1 MSTLT
6 QMDQISTGQGFI
18 AALDQSGGSSPKALA
33 EYGISTN
40 AYQSDAE
47 MFTLIH
53 EMRCRLMTAPAF
65 DGRKI
70 IGAILFEDTM
80 MRQVGEISVADY
92 LWSTRNVVPFLKID
106 KGLEEA
112 QNGVQILKPIPGLDA
127 LLRRATD
134 AGIFGTKM
142 RSVIHSANA
151 KGIAAI
157 VAQQIDV
164 AQTILEHGLIPI
176 IEPEINIQSADKAA
190 SETLLCDEIL
200 TQLDRLNADQSVILK
215 LTLPEVNNS
224 YAPLI
229 AHQNVLRVVAL
240 SGGYTR
246 PIANQRL
253 RQNAGMIASF
263 SRALLDGLSAAQT
276 DAEFNQRLSQSIQ
289 EIYDASVAG
298 EDASLC

>member
-80 MRQVGEISVADY
+80 MRQVGGISVADY
-92 LWSTRNVVPFLKID
+92 LWNTRNVVPFLKID

-112 QNGVQILKPIPGLDA
+112 QNGVQTLKPIPGLDA

-157 VAQQIDV
+157 VAQQFDV

-200 TQLDRLNADQSVILK
+200 THLDRLNADQSVILK

-298 EDASLC
+298 EDASL

>member
-157 VAQQIDV
+157 VAQQFDV
-164 AQTILEHGLIPI
+164 ALTILKHGLIPI

-229 AHQNVLRVVAL
+229 AHQNILRVVAL

-298 EDASLC
+298 EDASL

>member
-157 VAQQIDV
+157 VAQQFDV

-298 EDASLC
+298 EDASL

>member
-1 MSTLT
+1 
-6 QMDQISTGQGFI
+6 
-18 AALDQSGGSSPKALA
+18 
-33 EYGISTN
+33 
-40 AYQSDAE
+40 
-47 MFTLIH
+47 
-53 EMRCRLMTAPAF
+53 CRLMTAPAF

-112 QNGVQILKPIPGLDA
+112 QNGVQTLKPIPGLDA

-157 VAQQIDV
+157 VAQQFDV
-164 AQTILEHGLIPI
+164 ALTILKHGLIPI
-176 IEPEINIQSADKAA
+176 IEPEINIQSADKAV

>member
-112 QNGVQILKPIPGLDA
+112 QNGVQTLKPIPGLDA

-157 VAQQIDV
+157 VAQQFDV

-215 LTLPEVNNS
+215 LTLPEVSNS

-298 EDASLC
+298 EDASL

>member
-1 MSTLT
+1 
-6 QMDQISTGQGFI
+6 MDQISTGQGFI

-157 VAQQIDV
+157 VAQQFDV

-276 DAEFNQRLSQSIQ
+276 DAEFNLRLSQSSQ
-289 EIYDASVAG
+289 GIYDASVAG

>member
-157 VAQQIDV
+157 VAQQFDI
-164 AQTILEHGLIPI
+164 AQTILGHGLIPI

-190 SETLLCDEIL
+190 SEILLCDEIL
-200 TQLDRLNADQSVILK
+200 TQLDRLNADQSIILK

-298 EDASLC
+298 EDASL

>member
-1 MSTLT
+1 
-6 QMDQISTGQGFI
+6 MDQISTGQGFI

-112 QNGVQILKPIPGLDA
+112 QNGVQTLKPIPGLDV

-157 VAQQIDV
+157 VAQQFDV

-289 EIYDASVAG
+289 EIYDASFAG
-298 EDASLC
+298 EDAILC

>member
-1 MSTLT
+1 
-6 QMDQISTGQGFI
+6 MDQISRGQGFI

-40 AYQSDAE
+40 AYHSDAE
-47 MFTLIH
+47 MFALIH
-53 EMRCRLMTAPAF
+53 DMRCRLMTAPAF

-80 MRQVGEISVADY
+80 MRQVGEISVANY
-92 LWSTRNVVPFLKID
+92 LWNTRNVVPFLKID

-112 QNGVQILKPIPGLDA
+112 QNGVQTLKPIPELEA

-142 RSVIHSANA
+142 RSVIHSADAN
-151 KGIAAI
+151 GIAAI
-157 VAQQIDV
+157 VAQQFDI
-164 AQTILEHGLIPI
+164 AQTILGHGLIPI

-200 TQLDRLNADQSVILK
+200 TQLDRLNSNQSVIFK
-215 LTLPEVNNS
+215 LTLPEVNNR

-263 SRALLDGLSAAQT
+263 SRALLEGLSASQT

-289 EIYDASVAG
+289 EIYEASVAG
-298 EDASLC
+298 EDTSL

>member
-112 QNGVQILKPIPGLDA
+112 QNGVQTLKPIPGLDA

-157 VAQQIDV
+157 VAQQFDV
-164 AQTILEHGLIPI
+164 ALTILKHGLIPI

-253 RQNAGMIASF
+253 RQNPGMIASF
-263 SRALLDGLSAAQT
+263 SRALLDGLSVAQT

-289 EIYDASVAG
+289 EIYNASVAG
-298 EDASLC
+298 

>member
-1 MSTLT
+1 
-6 QMDQISTGQGFI
+6 MDQISTGQGFI

-112 QNGVQILKPIPGLDA
+112 QNGVQTLKPIPGLDA

-157 VAQQIDV
+157 VAQQFDV

-176 IEPEINIQSADKAA
+176 IEPEINIQSADKAV

-298 EDASLC
+298 EDASL

>member
-157 VAQQIDV
+157 VAQQFDV
-164 AQTILEHGLIPI
+164 ALTILKHGLIPI

-276 DAEFNQRLSQSIQ
+276 DAEFNQRLSQSIH

-298 EDASLC
+298 EDASL

>member
-112 QNGVQILKPIPGLDA
+112 QNGVQTLKPIPGLDA

-157 VAQQIDV
+157 VAQQFDV

-200 TQLDRLNADQSVILK
+200 TQLDRLNADQTVILK

-298 EDASLC
+298 EDASL

>member
-1 MSTLT
+1 
-6 QMDQISTGQGFI
+6 MDQISTGQGFI

-157 VAQQIDV
+157 VAQQFDV
-164 AQTILEHGLIPI
+164 AQTIL
-176 IEPEINIQSADKAA
+176 NM
-190 SETLLCDEIL
+190 
-200 TQLDRLNADQSVILK
+200 V
-215 LTLPEVNNS
+215 
-224 YAPLI
+224 
-229 AHQNVLRVVAL
+229 
-240 SGGYTR
+240 
-246 PIANQRL
+246 
-253 RQNAGMIASF
+253 
-263 SRALLDGLSAAQT
+263 
-276 DAEFNQRLSQSIQ
+276 
-289 EIYDASVAG
+289 
-298 EDASLC
+298 

>member
-1 MSTLT
+1 
-6 QMDQISTGQGFI
+6 MDQISTGQGFI

-80 MRQVGEISVADY
+80 MRQVGEISVTDY

-112 QNGVQILKPIPGLDA
+112 QNGVQTLKPIPGLDA

-157 VAQQIDV
+157 VAQQFDV
-164 AQTILEHGLIPI
+164 ALTILKHGLIPI

-298 EDASLC
+298 EDASL

>member
-157 VAQQIDV
+157 VAQQFDV

-176 IEPEINIQSADKAA
+176 IEPEINIQSADKAV

-263 SRALLDGLSAAQT
+263 SRALLDGLSATQT

-298 EDASLC
+298 EDAIL

>member
-1 MSTLT
+1 
-6 QMDQISTGQGFI
+6 MDQISTGQGFI

-112 QNGVQILKPIPGLDA
+112 QNGVQTLKPIPGLDA
-127 LLRRATD
+127 LLRRARD

-157 VAQQIDV
+157 VAQQFDV

-190 SETLLCDEIL
+190 SETLLCGEIL

-298 EDASLC
+298 EDASL

>member
-80 MRQVGEISVADY
+80 MRQVGEISVTDY

-127 LLRRATD
+127 LLKRATD

-142 RSVIHSANA
+142 RSVIHSANP

-157 VAQQIDV
+157 VAQQFDV

-176 IEPEINIQSADKAA
+176 IEPEINIQSADKVA

-298 EDASLC
+298 EDASL

>member
-112 QNGVQILKPIPGLDA
+112 QNGVQTLKPIPGLDA

-157 VAQQIDV
+157 VVQQFDV

-200 TQLDRLNADQSVILK
+200 TQLDRLNADQAVILK

-276 DAEFNQRLSQSIQ
+276 DAEFKQRLSQSIQ

-298 EDASLC
+298 EDASL

>member
-33 EYGISTN
+33 EYGISTK

-157 VAQQIDV
+157 VAQQFDV
-164 AQTILEHGLIPI
+164 AQTILKHGLIPI

-215 LTLPEVNNS
+215 LTLPEMNNS

-298 EDASLC
+298 EDASL

>member
-1 MSTLT
+1 
-6 QMDQISTGQGFI
+6 MDQISGGQGFI

-33 EYGISTN
+33 EYGISTKV
-40 AYQSDAE
+40 YHSDAE

-53 EMRCRLMTAPAF
+53 DMRCRLMTAPAF

-92 LWSTRNVVPFLKID
+92 LWDTRNVVPFLKID

-112 QNGVQILKPIPGLDA
+112 QNGVQTLKPIPELED

-142 RSVIHSANA
+142 RSVIHSADAN
-151 KGIAAI
+151 GIAAI
-157 VAQQIDV
+157 VAQQFDI
-164 AQTILEHGLIPI
+164 AQTILGHGLIPI

-200 TQLDRLNADQSVILK
+200 TQLDRLNSNQSVILK
-215 LTLPEVNNS
+215 LTLPEVNNC

-263 SRALLDGLSAAQT
+263 SRALLEGLSASQT

-289 EIYDASVAG
+289 EIYEASVAG
-298 EDASLC
+298 EDTSL

>member
-157 VAQQIDV
+157 VAQQFDV
-164 AQTILEHGLIPI
+164 AQTNLEHGLIPI

-229 AHQNVLRVVAL
+229 SHQNVLRVVAL

-263 SRALLDGLSAAQT
+263 SRALLEGLSASQS
-276 DAEFNQRLSQSIQ
+276 DADFNQRLAQSIQ
-289 EIYDASVAG
+289 EIYDASVAR
-298 EDASLC
+298 EDTRL

>member
-157 VAQQIDV
+157 VAQQFDV

-229 AHQNVLRVVAL
+229 AHQNILRVVAL

-289 EIYDASVAG
+289 EIYDASVA
-298 EDASLC
+298 

>member
-112 QNGVQILKPIPGLDA
+112 HNGVQILKPIPGLDA

-157 VAQQIDV
+157 VAQQFDV
-164 AQTILEHGLIPI
+164 ALTILKHGLIPI

-200 TQLDRLNADQSVILK
+200 TQLDRLNSNQSVILK
-215 LTLPEVNNS
+215 LTLPEVNNR

-263 SRALLDGLSAAQT
+263 SRALLEGLSASQS
-276 DAEFNQRLSQSIQ
+276 DADFNQRLSKSIQ

-298 EDASLC
+298 EDASL

>member
-1 MSTLT
+1 
-6 QMDQISTGQGFI
+6 MDQISTGQGFI

-40 AYQSDAE
+40 AYQSDTE

-157 VAQQIDV
+157 VAQQFDV

-298 EDASLC
+298 EDASL

>member
-106 KGLEEA
+106 KGMEEA
-112 QNGVQILKPIPGLDA
+112 QNGVQTLKPIPGLDA

-142 RSVIHSANA
+142 RSVIHSANP

-157 VAQQIDV
+157 VAQQFDV

-276 DAEFNQRLSQSIQ
+276 DAEFNQRLSQSIH

-298 EDASLC
+298 EDASL

>member
-1 MSTLT
+1 
-6 QMDQISTGQGFI
+6 MDQISTGQGFI

-157 VAQQIDV
+157 VAQQFDV
-164 AQTILEHGLIPI
+164 ALTILKHGLIPI

-215 LTLPEVNNS
+215 LTLPELNNS

-298 EDASLC
+298 EDASL

>member
-1 MSTLT
+1 
-6 QMDQISTGQGFI
+6 MDQISTGQGFI

-33 EYGISTN
+33 EYGISTD
-40 AYQSDAE
+40 AYQSNAE

-53 EMRCRLMTAPAF
+53 DMRCRLMTAPAF

-70 IGAILFEDTM
+70 IGAILFKDTM
-80 MRQVGEISVADY
+80 MRQVDKISVADY
-92 LWSTRNVVPFLKID
+92 LWNTRNVVPFLKID

-112 QNGVQILKPIPGLDA
+112 KNGVQILKPIPALEA
-127 LLRRATD
+127 LLKRATD

-142 RSVIHSANA
+142 RSVIHSADAN
-151 KGIAAI
+151 GIAAI
-157 VAQQIDV
+157 VAQQFDV
-164 AQTILEHGLIPI
+164 AQKILGHGLIPI
-176 IEPEINIQSADKAA
+176 IEPEINIKSADKAA

-200 TQLDRLNADQSVILK
+200 TQLDQLNGDQSVILK

-240 SGGYTR
+240 SGGYSR

-263 SRALLDGLSAAQT
+263 SRALLEGLSAVQT

-289 EIYDASVAG
+289 EIYDASVTG
-298 EDASLC
+298 EEASL

>member
-1 MSTLT
+1 M
-6 QMDQISTGQGFI
+6 
-18 AALDQSGGSSPKALA
+18 
-33 EYGISTN
+33 
-40 AYQSDAE
+40 
-47 MFTLIH
+47 
-53 EMRCRLMTAPAF
+53 
-65 DGRKI
+65 
-70 IGAILFEDTM
+70 
-80 MRQVGEISVADY
+80 
-92 LWSTRNVVPFLKID
+92 VPFLKID

-112 QNGVQILKPIPGLDA
+112 QNGVQTLKPIPGLDA

-157 VAQQIDV
+157 VAQQFDV
-164 AQTILEHGLIPI
+164 AQTILENGLIPI

-200 TQLDRLNADQSVILK
+200 TQLDRLNADQSVIFK

>member
-1 MSTLT
+1 
-6 QMDQISTGQGFI
+6 MDQISTGQGFI

-127 LLRRATD
+127 LLRRTTD

-157 VAQQIDV
+157 VAQQFDV

-176 IEPEINIQSADKAA
+176 IEPEINIQSADKVA

-289 EIYDASVAG
+289 EIYDASIAG
-298 EDASLC
+298 EDASL

>member
-157 VAQQIDV
+157 VAQQFDV
-164 AQTILEHGLIPI
+164 ALTILKHGLIPI

-289 EIYDASVAG
+289 EIYGASVAG
-298 EDASLC
+298 EDTSL

>member
-1 MSTLT
+1 
-6 QMDQISTGQGFI
+6 MDQISTGQGFI

-157 VAQQIDV
+157 VAQQFDV
-164 AQTILEHGLIPI
+164 ALTILKHGLIPI

-229 AHQNVLRVVAL
+229 AHQNILRVVAL

-276 DAEFNQRLSQSIQ
+276 DAEFNQRLSQSIH

-298 EDASLC
+298 EDASL

>member
-157 VAQQIDV
+157 VAQQFDV
-164 AQTILEHGLIPI
+164 ALTILKHGLIPI

-229 AHQNVLRVVAL
+229 AHQNILRVVAL

-263 SRALLDGLSAAQT
+263 SRALLEGLSASQT

-289 EIYDASVAG
+289 EIYEASVAG
-298 EDASLC
+298 EDTRL

>member
-157 VAQQIDV
+157 VAQQFDV

-229 AHQNVLRVVAL
+229 AHQNILRVVAL

-276 DAEFNQRLSQSIQ
+276 DAEFNQRLSQSIH

-298 EDASLC
+298 EDASL

>member
-18 AALDQSGGSSPKALA
+18 AALDQRGGSSPKALA

-157 VAQQIDV
+157 VAQQFDV
-164 AQTILEHGLIPI
+164 ALTILKHGLIPI

-229 AHQNVLRVVAL
+229 AHQNILRVVAL

-298 EDASLC
+298 EDASF

>member
-6 QMDQISTGQGFI
+6 QMDQISRGQGFI

-33 EYGISTN
+33 DYGISTK

-53 EMRCRLMTAPAF
+53 DMRCRLMTAPAF

-92 LWSTRNVVPFLKID
+92 LWNTRNVVPFLKID

-112 QNGVQILKPIPGLDA
+112 QNGVQTLKPIPELEA

-142 RSVIHSANA
+142 RSVIHSADAN
-151 KGIAAI
+151 GIAAI
-157 VAQQIDV
+157 VAQQFDI
-164 AQTILEHGLIPI
+164 AQTILGHGLIPI

-200 TQLDRLNADQSVILK
+200 TQLDRLNSNQSVILK
-215 LTLPEVNNS
+215 LTLPEVNNC

-263 SRALLDGLSAAQT
+263 SRALLEGLSASQT

-289 EIYDASVAG
+289 EIYEASVAG
-298 EDASLC
+298 EDTSL

>member
-1 MSTLT
+1 
-6 QMDQISTGQGFI
+6 MDQISTGQGFI

-157 VAQQIDV
+157 VAQQFDV

-176 IEPEINIQSADKAA
+176 IEPEINIQSADKAV

-263 SRALLDGLSAAQT
+263 SRALLDGLTAAQT

-298 EDASLC
+298 EDAIL

>member
-53 EMRCRLMTAPAF
+53 EMRCRLMTAPEF

-157 VAQQIDV
+157 VAQQFDV

-246 PIANQRL
+246 PTANQRL

-298 EDASLC
+298 EDASL

>member
-106 KGLEEA
+106 KGMEEA
-112 QNGVQILKPIPGLDA
+112 QNGVQTLKPIPSLDA
-127 LLRRATD
+127 LLGRATD

-157 VAQQIDV
+157 VAQQFDV

-200 TQLDRLNADQSVILK
+200 THLDRLNADQSVILK

-276 DAEFNQRLSQSIQ
+276 DAEFNQRLSQSIH

-298 EDASLC
+298 EDASL

>member
-1 MSTLT
+1 
-6 QMDQISTGQGFI
+6 
-18 AALDQSGGSSPKALA
+18 
-33 EYGISTN
+33 
-40 AYQSDAE
+40 

-53 EMRCRLMTAPAF
+53 DMRCRLMTAPAF

-80 MRQVGEISVADY
+80 MRQVGEISVANY
-92 LWSTRNVVPFLKID
+92 LWNTRNVVPFLKID

-112 QNGVQILKPIPGLDA
+112 QNGVQTLKPIPELED

-142 RSVIHSANA
+142 RSVIHSADAN
-151 KGIAAI
+151 GIAAI
-157 VAQQIDV
+157 VAQQFDI
-164 AQTILEHGLIPI
+164 AQTILGHGLIPI

-200 TQLDRLNADQSVILK
+200 TQLDRLNSNQSVILK
-215 LTLPEVNNS
+215 LTLPEVNNR

-263 SRALLDGLSAAQT
+263 SRALLEGLSASQT

-289 EIYDASVAG
+289 EIYEASVAG
-298 EDASLC
+298 EDTSL